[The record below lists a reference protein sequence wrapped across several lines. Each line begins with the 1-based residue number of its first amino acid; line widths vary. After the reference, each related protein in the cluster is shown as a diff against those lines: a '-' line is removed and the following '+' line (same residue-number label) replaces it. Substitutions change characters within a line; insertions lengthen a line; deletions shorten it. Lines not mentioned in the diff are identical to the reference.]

1 MEKGLW
7 SYQIVWKFN
16 GFKDGVV
23 VPSRCL
29 GCEWRV
35 WSKIL
40 IFRPQLKTVD
50 LNIFYVSSIK
60 VLKCLGVMAQG
71 REEDYEPRNKGSMT
85 EVERGVTQRG

>member
-1 MEKGLW
+1 M
-7 SYQIVWKFN
+7 
-16 GFKDGVV
+16 
-23 VPSRCL
+23 
-29 GCEWRV
+29 
-35 WSKIL
+35 
-40 IFRPQLKTVD
+40 D